1 MGRKKDLTE
10 IEKSMAIA
18 WKIEDVSVSE
28 IARRLGRGKS
38 AIYSLLNKCKTLP
51 ILTTPKRKPGSG
63 GLRKT
68 SKRTDCLIGR
78 LIKKNPFMSA
88 AEVKASLPELLE
100 NVSERTIRHR
110 LSKDLGFPSRRAAK
124 KNPFDNS
131 LEGQT
136 CKICHMI

>member
-1 MGRKKDLTE
+1 MGRKKDLNE

-18 WKIEDVSVSE
+18 WQMEDVSVSE

-88 AEVKASLPELLE
+88 AEIKASLPQLLE

-124 KNPFDNS
+124 KPLSTTLLRGKRVKFA
-131 LEGQT
+131 
-136 CKICHMI
+136 I